1 MEIYDIL
8 NSACEIFEDAATL
21 TKKSGESIE
30 LFVLPEDSQEENL
43 QSDYPGAI
51 NTSLFSIDVSNL
63 EIDGKTFFPEDGDV
77 IAAEFGAG
85 RTQRWKVIKE
95 SGSGRAWKWKW
106 NRPGG
111 RILIRAMKISDEKT

>member
-30 LFVLPEDSQEENL
+30 LFVLPEDSQDENF
-43 QSDYPGAI
+43 QSDYPGSI
-51 NTSLFSIDVSNL
+51 NTSLFSIDVSYL

-77 IAAEFGAG
+77 IVAEFGAG

-95 SGSGRAWKWKW
+95 SDSGRAWRWKW

-111 RILIRAMKISDEKT
+111 RILIRAMKIGD